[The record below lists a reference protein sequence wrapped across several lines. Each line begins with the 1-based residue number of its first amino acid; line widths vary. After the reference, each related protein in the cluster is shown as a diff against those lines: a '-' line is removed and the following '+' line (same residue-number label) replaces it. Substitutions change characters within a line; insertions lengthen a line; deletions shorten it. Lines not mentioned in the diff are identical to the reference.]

1 MTYRK
6 QLENVEYF
14 KHLGRLITN
23 DATYTRDINF
33 TIAMANA
40 TFNRKKNLHQQIRL
54 KFKEETCEVLNLEH
68 TEKWTLR

>member
-6 QLENVEYF
+6 QLENVKYF

-23 DATYTRDINF
+23 DATYTRDIKF
-33 TIAMANA
+33 TISMANA
-40 TFNRKKNLHQQIRL
+40 TFNRKKNLYQQIRL
-54 KFKEETCEVLNLEH
+54 KFKEETCEVLHLEH